1 MAIIPSDD
9 RSHQILS
16 WLKNDL
22 DLEITQFEPASSDAS
37 FRRYFRISYNNRCF
51 IVMDA
56 PPEKEDTQPF
66 INVAELF
73 NQAEANVPD
82 IIAKDMQQGFLLLQ
96 DFGAINLLDRLNE
109 SSVDILYRSALK
121 ALVNLQNNVSPE
133 NCFLPYYTPELLK
146 KELNLFSDWFLH
158 QQCHL
163 QITNNQ
169 LELLN
174 KTEQFLIESA
184 CQQKQV
190 CVHRDFHSRN
200 LMHIDDNNLGI
211 IDFQDAVIGPIT
223 YDAVSLL
230 RDCYIAWPEAKIDQ
244 LLNEYFLQLQT
255 VNLVNCSYTAFKRDF
270 DLMGIQRHLKAI
282 GIFSRLN
289 IRDGKSDYLA
299 DIPRT
304 LNYVID
310 VSKNYPELKEFH
322 HFLRD
327 TVLVASQSNL

>member
-1 MAIIPSDD
+1 MSIIPSND

-37 FRRYFRISYNNRCF
+37 FRRYFRISHNNRCF

-66 INVAELF
+66 INVAALF
-73 NQAEANVPD
+73 SHAEANVPD
-82 IIAKDMQQGFLLLQ
+82 IIAKNKQQGFLLLE

-109 SSVDILYRSALK
+109 SSVDTLYRTALT
-121 ALVNLQNNVSPE
+121 ALVDLQQNIDAE
-133 NCFLPYYTPELLK
+133 NCFLPHYTPELLK
-146 KELNLFSDWFLH
+146 TELNLFSDWFLQ

-163 QITNNQ
+163 QLTNNQ

-174 KTEQFLIESA
+174 NTEQFLIGSA

-255 VNLVNCSYTAFKRDF
+255 VNLVDGSYPDFKRDF

-289 IRDGKSDYLA
+289 IRDGKSGYLA

-304 LNYVID
+304 LAYVIN
-310 VSKNYPELKEFH
+310 VSKNYPELAGFH
-322 HFLRD
+322 QFLQN
-327 TVLVASQSNL
+327 TVLIASQSNL